1 MKRQLCLCLVLL
13 SFAFIGRAAQSLV
26 DIRLWKGGQ
35 ECTDDWKGWQQ
46 VTADKCALAAEGDEI
61 VINVSTISPTCQWPQ
76 VMLNN
81 SSWSSLGDAKSF
93 LLTGQSAPTTATFTL
108 TPSMVTEMKAGGFI
122 IKGCGYTFSE
132 VILRHKIENGGT
144 EEKGNAVTTLWK
156 GSEII
161 SWTKETSNWVKVDAA
176 KFSAAKVGNKLRMSF
191 SHLGI
196 SCQGRIIGGNWK
208 AFTGVKN
215 TSPLKGNYFEYEIT
229 DDMLQVLKTQ
239 GLIVSGIG
247 YTLTQVDIVDPHKE
261 YNILAQYA
269 EDDIRAWEAGEE
281 PKLGMTLTNLESV
294 QLSVSYV
301 VDLTKDMVDDQTGT
315 HSPYLRYATDV
326 ILAPGETKTV
336 DLPFTDLKTPG
347 FYNMTATVNDNCVC
361 AYTIGYDPTGILSPD
376 DAQTDFWPYWNK
388 ALEELAGVKPEY
400 TLVQEMLDKSTV
412 NRKVYLVSMK
422 SVPDT
427 RGGRPVTIRGYYAE
441 PVADGVYPT
450 LIQYLGTDGGTSVP
464 YCMSGDDNPGW
475 CEFILSV
482 RGQMLNNRPPY
493 KEDNIYGNDYY
504 SYGWGNLEEHY
515 YRGAYLDCVRA
526 VDFLK
531 SRAKVDTDNIFAFGG
546 SQGGCFTYV
555 AAGLSGAFRAI
566 APSIT
571 GHADFVDGMKIVDW
585 PRAKFLAAQK
595 RLNYTDEQ
603 RDVFNSY
610 FDVKNFSSHITCP
623 VITNFSLQDRTD
635 PPHTNIAPYNLLT
648 SVGNADKTFCIN
660 PYLGHGTPA
669 SWNATFMAFFRKYLT
684 STNVVAAP
692 KLTLNGS
699 TLTTGSYSGLLHSG
713 DKVMVSVEDGCTLYT
728 SWGTSSSF
736 ETAESLAIDKYK
748 MNTKTKSMTTL
759 VTGSRTLYAV
769 AKDAGGKL
777 SDMVVVSFTDIT
789 FPVTIS
795 SPGWRTF
802 SAPYTSLDF
811 SSAAGLAAYV
821 VSDIK
826 EGKAILKSVTTA
838 PKGTGLI
845 LKGAEGTYYLSGP
858 LAPPVLS
865 ETNLLVATN
874 GSEYTTAEG
883 DYYMGRKGT
892 SLEIGLVKSNGERNI
907 PSGKAYI
914 PSSAVFGAKGFLS
927 LEWEGMNPTGISDI
941 RGDEETK
948 DSFIYNISGQRV
960 NDGYRGVV
968 VRDGKKVMI
977 K

>member
-1 MKRQLCLCLVLL
+1 M
-13 SFAFIGRAAQSLV
+13 
-26 DIRLWKGGQ
+26 
-35 ECTDDWKGWQQ
+35 
-46 VTADKCALAAEGDEI
+46 
-61 VINVSTISPTCQWPQ
+61 
-76 VMLNN
+76 
-81 SSWSSLGDAKSF
+81 
-93 LLTGQSAPTTATFTL
+93 
-108 TPSMVTEMKAGGFI
+108 
-122 IKGCGYTFSE
+122 
-132 VILRHKIENGGT
+132 
-144 EEKGNAVTTLWK
+144 
-156 GSEII
+156 
-161 SWTKETSNWVKVDAA
+161 
-176 KFSAAKVGNKLRMSF
+176 
-191 SHLGI
+191 
-196 SCQGRIIGGNWK
+196 
-208 AFTGVKN
+208 
-215 TSPLKGNYFEYEIT
+215 
-229 DDMLQVLKTQ
+229 
-239 GLIVSGIG
+239 
-247 YTLTQVDIVDPHKE
+247 
-261 YNILAQYA
+261 
-269 EDDIRAWEAGEE
+269 
-281 PKLGMTLTNLESV
+281 
-294 QLSVSYV
+294 
-301 VDLTKDMVDDQTGT
+301 
-315 HSPYLRYATDV
+315 
-326 ILAPGETKTV
+326 
-336 DLPFTDLKTPG
+336 
-347 FYNMTATVNDNCVC
+347 
-361 AYTIGYDPTGILSPD
+361 
-376 DAQTDFWPYWNK
+376 
-388 ALEELAGVKPEY
+388 
-400 TLVQEMLDKSTV
+400 
-412 NRKVYLVSMK
+412 
-422 SVPDT
+422 
-427 RGGRPVTIRGYYAE
+427 
-441 PVADGVYPT
+441 
-450 LIQYLGTDGGTSVP
+450 
-464 YCMSGDDNPGW
+464 
-475 CEFILSV
+475 
-482 RGQMLNNRPPY
+482 
-493 KEDNIYGNDYY
+493 
-504 SYGWGNLEEHY
+504 
-515 YRGAYLDCVRA
+515 
-526 VDFLK
+526 
-531 SRAKVDTDNIFAFGG
+531 
-546 SQGGCFTYV
+546 
-555 AAGLSGAFRAI
+555 
-566 APSIT
+566 
-571 GHADFVDGMKIVDW
+571 
-585 PRAKFLAAQK
+585 
-595 RLNYTDEQ
+595 NYTDEQ